1 MKTIS
6 YRVTPVTRYNLT
18 LREDDPEAR
27 TASCGSVG
35 EFGSAQTAEQI
46 GRALAAQTPG
56 AKFTPMD
63 GETEQTPYQQWVA
76 VERGFKCATNVVYCH
91 GKEAAETFAALAQA
105 DHQREFR
112 LFSRPVLDPVAA
124 AHVAVGGG
132 FTVPSMPDPIED

>member
-6 YRVTPVTRYNLT
+6 YRVTPVTRWNLT
-18 LREDDPEAR
+18 LREDDPERGAG
-27 TASCGSVG
+27 SCGSVG
-35 EFGSAQTAEQI
+35 EFASSDAAEQV

-56 AKFTPMD
+56 TKFTPMD
-63 GETEQTPYQQWVA
+63 GETEVTPYQQWVA

-91 GKEAAETFAALAQA
+91 GREAAETFAALAQA

-112 LFSRPVLDPVAA
+112 LFSRQVTDPVAA
-124 AHVAVGGG
+124 AHVGVGGG